1 MGNSY
6 KITDS
11 HGIYFM
17 NLKYTVRALPLL
29 LTAYCLLLSYSST
42 AQTPAQL
49 FKAGT
54 ESINKGEYYAAAR
67 YLKQSLDKD
76 DDQAEVWFNYAEASR
91 QFNDYTNAAKGYE
104 ECIKRD
110 KEKAF
115 PLALFWLGTMQQNN
129 GDYNEAKETLTEF
142 KTRYRKKDF
151 YALKVQQLIESCAWA
166 SANQTVNDSIEVIH
180 EGDNINTTFSE
191 INPVISD
198 EGLYFSST
206 KTVSGRVFRTRI
218 YNASTNETFAP
229 GMDDASTKHIANGSF
244 SNHKIYGR
252 EFFFTQCGIENGNS
266 RCEIFVSKFE
276 QNKWQTAKPLPV
288 NVNLPGHTA
297 THPNLAIDESGNQ
310 WLFFTANRPG
320 GKGKMDI
327 WLSKRLAAFEWDYPQ
342 NAGAAINTADDEVTP
357 FYFQK
362 EKTLYFS
369 SNWHYGFG
377 GFDVFKSQVNSIPSA
392 SFEKPKNLGLPLNS
406 SANDLYYVMNDTL
419 AYFSSNRKGSKF
431 IEAETCCNDIYRI
444 ENRGQRADGSTSLT
458 MTKDGEQ
465 RTEISEELQ
474 VTSNELRENE
484 NELQVTSSELREGKD
499 VIVETQN
506 THNSSLITHH
516 STLSFNFPIQLY
528 FHNDEPDAKNM
539 RDTTSLS
546 YVEAFQ
552 SYINL
557 TNEYET
563 EFLKGVKTHEKSSAQ
578 KHIQSWF
585 SDTVEY
591 NFRQLIHFSSLLL
604 NELQQGKKVSITI
617 TGYCSPL
624 NFNEYN
630 LHLGN
635 RRVASLLNFFYTYQN
650 GVLLSYLNTGKLLFE
665 NISAGEERSSKYVSD
680 KLEDLRNSVYSP
692 DAARERRV
700 EILKVTVD

>member
-1 MGNSY
+1 MRYETRDMRSNKDEGRRTKCEGFISY
-6 KITDS
+6 LTI
-11 HGIYFM
+11 HIFF
-17 NLKYTVRALPLL
+17 LFFFLPFF
-29 LTAYCLLLSYSST
+29 TT

-54 ESINKGEYYAAAR
+54 ESLNKGEYYAAAR

-76 DDQAEVWFNYAEASR
+76 DDQAEVWYNYAEASR

-110 KEKAF
+110 KDKTF
-115 PLALFWLGTMQQNN
+115 PMALFWWGAMQQSN
-129 GDYNEAKETLTEF
+129 GEYYEAKETLTEF

-166 SANQTVNDSIEVIH
+166 LANQSANDSIEIIH
-180 EGDNINTTFSE
+180 EGDSINTTFSE
-191 INPVISD
+191 INPITSKED
-198 EGLYFSST
+198 GLYFSST
-206 KTVSGRVFRTRI
+206 KTVGGKIFRTRI
-218 YNASTNETFAP
+218 YNASTNETFTP
-229 GMDDASTKHIANGSF
+229 GIDDASTKHVANGSF
-244 SNHKIYGR
+244 SNHKTYGK

-276 QNKWQTAKPLPV
+276 NNKWQIAKPIPV

-297 THPNLAIDESGNQ
+297 THPSTAMDESGNQ
-310 WLFFTANRPG
+310 WLIFAANRPG

-357 FYFQK
+357 FYFQQNN
-362 EKTLYFS
+362 TLYFS

-377 GFDVFKSQVNSIPSA
+377 GFDVFKSKANSLSNSA
-392 SFEKPKNLGLPLNS
+392 FEKPKNLGLPLNS
-406 SANDLYYVMNDTL
+406 SANDLYYVMNNAV

-431 IEAETCCNDIYRI
+431 IEAETCCNDIYRV
-444 ENRGQRADGSTSLT
+444 EN
-458 MTKDGEQ
+458 GEA
-465 RTEISEELQ
+465 LQ
-474 VTSNELRENE
+474 VARNELRESKS
-484 NELQVTSSELREGKD
+484 ELQVASNEVEERKEAD
-499 VIVETQN
+499 VTTQN
-506 THNSSLITHH
+506 VNHSSSFTHH
-516 STLSFNFPIQLY
+516 STIPTISLTNFRLPIQLY
-528 FHNDEPDAKNM
+528 FHNDEPDTKTM
-539 RDTTSLS
+539 RDTTELS
-546 YVEAFQ
+546 YLDAYQ

-557 TNEYET
+557 VNEYET
-563 EFLKGVKTHEKSSAQ
+563 EFVKGAKVNEKVSAQ

-585 SDTVEY
+585 GDTVEY

-635 RRVASLLNFFYTYQN
+635 RRVNSLLNFFYTYRG
-650 GVLLSYLNTGKLLFE
+650 GVLLSYLNDGKLLFE
-665 NISAGEERSSKYVSD
+665 KVSAGEEKTSKEVSD

-700 EILKVTVD
+700 EILKVTVN